1 MITIIDY
8 GIGNLGSLGNIFTK
22 LGVPYTISGK
32 PDDVI
37 KATVLLLPGVGS
49 AGEGMRNLKNQKLDT
64 VLKEKIINNT
74 PFLGIC
80 LGMQLLF
87 ETSREMNTT
96 CLGVLSGTV
105 EKFIRAPKIPQIGW
119 NEVIYPV
126 QTIRSALW
134 KNIPEKSEFYFVNS
148 YYCKPSDPS
157 IIAGQTEYGE
167 TFASVIATNFIV
179 ATQFH
184 PEKSGTVGI
193 QFIKNYLEAII

>member
-8 GIGNLGSLGNIFTK
+8 GIGNLGSLGNMFDA
-22 LGVPYTISGK
+22 LLVPYAISGN
-32 PDDVI
+32 PVDI
-37 KATVLLLPGVGS
+37 FRATALLLPGVGS

-64 VLKEKIINNT
+64 VLKEKITKNT

-87 ETSREMNTT
+87 ESSSEMNT
-96 CLGVLSGTV
+96 LGLGILSGTV
-105 EKFIRAPKIPQIGW
+105 EKFMRAPKIPQIGW
-119 NEVIYPV
+119 NEVMYPRKKKSN
-126 QTIRSALW
+126 ILW

-148 YYCKPSDPS
+148 YYCKPNDTSM
-157 IIAGQTEYGE
+157 ITGQTEYGE
-167 TFASVIATNFIV
+167 LFTSVISINSIV

-184 PEKSGTVGI
+184 PEKSGAIGM